1 MTAFELIRW
10 VHFVGFTAWIA
21 GLVAMGLLLRAQ
33 ASARPGAI
41 LADLGATL
49 ALISGLYRAT
59 SGGFFSQPW
68 MHIKL
73 VLVVALLG
81 VHSAMRM
88 RVKPKEGRSAVVML
102 AVAGVIALLIIS
114 VIEFRPFAR

>member
-10 VHFVGFTAWIA
+10 VHFVGFTTWIA
-21 GLVAMGLLLRAQ
+21 GLVAMGLLLRAK
-33 ASARPGAI
+33 AAARPGAV

-49 ALISGLYRAT
+49 TLISGFYRAT

-81 VHSAMRM
+81 VHTAMRM
-88 RVKPKEGRSAVVML
+88 RVKAKDGHAAGVMV
-102 AVAGVIALLIIS
+102 AVAGTIALLIIY
-114 VIEFRPFAR
+114 VIELRPFAR